1 MTAVPININQIYN
14 NLRNSQHD
22 LRKEF
27 SYVHFSKFNT
37 TMLEDWINR
46 LNTEFGWNIEIPS
59 KNIDGRFRLR
69 NMKYDITRI
78 FNNHRVYEIL
88 EAFGVTIDDIPFDL
102 IDKIVDCIKQLK
114 QEEQRQRKQ
123 IREQQQRQR
132 QKRHEAVVKYKQQ
145 IDNDFFNN
153 FNRDDYKNSEP
164 YDELT
169 RMNVQTKFDKALAI
183 ERSINIAKQALTNA
197 LQLIQDNQHEIL
209 RKQNESTEN
218 QELYDYLKN
227 NHHKRSLSQQ
237 SCHTFKSKD
246 NAVLM
251 INEPHDS
258 EKAIE
263 TYQLRNNIQDE
274 AEHTD
279 EQSKPIYVYYYN
291 NII

>member
-27 SYVHFSKFNT
+27 SYVHFIKFNT
-37 TMLEDWINR
+37 TMLEYWINR
-46 LNTEFGWNIEIPS
+46 LNNEFGWNIEIPS

-251 INEPHDS
+251 IN
-258 EKAIE
+258 
-263 TYQLRNNIQDE
+263 
-274 AEHTD
+274 
-279 EQSKPIYVYYYN
+279 
-291 NII
+291 